1 MHTLRALIARF
12 PVLSFFSL
20 AFGLSWFFWMP
31 YILSDHGLGLEP
43 DIKIPGGHA
52 GGQLLGVLPGA
63 YVGPLGA
70 AFIVTSLTEGRAGLR
85 RWARRLT
92 HWRVGWKWF
101 FAVLL
106 TVPAVILVAPL
117 ALPKTWGHIS
127 TPSLMVAVAYIPLLI
142 MQFLTTATAE
152 EPGWRDFALPR
163 LQDRF
168 GPVIGTVVL
177 GVLWGAWHLPLFL
190 TEWGGPNVTWHLPI
204 LFVVGCVP
212 MSFVMTWVFNR
223 TRQSVPLIMLLH
235 AGINTTYSLVWPEV
249 YTNLDN
255 GGDVAVAQLI
265 ASVVVSLVLIVATK
279 GRLGLQAERHD
290 GHATRTD
297 RDGNDE
303 PTVRL
308 GEATPYQPATPGHR

>member
-1 MHTLRALIARF
+1 VHTLRAVINRF

-20 AFGLSWFFWMP
+20 AFGLSWFLWMP

-43 DIKIPGGHA
+43 DIKIPGGPL
-52 GGQLLGVLPGA
+52 GSQLIGMLPGA

-70 AFIVTSLTEGRAGLR
+70 AFVVTTITEGREGLR
-85 RWARRLT
+85 RWSHRLT

-106 TVPAVILVAPL
+106 SVPAVILIAPL
-117 ALPKTWGHIS
+117 AMPKTWGHLS
-127 TPSLMVAVAYIPLLI
+127 TPSVMVVVVYIPLLI

-168 GPVIGTVVL
+168 GPLLGTVVL

-190 TEWGGPNVTWHLPI
+190 TEWGGPDVTWHTPV

-212 MSFVMTWVFNR
+212 MSLVMTWVFNR
-223 TRQSVPLIMLLH
+223 TRQSVPLVMLLH
-235 AGINTTYSLVWPEV
+235 AGINTTYSLVMPEV
-249 YTNLDN
+249 YTNLTN
-255 GGDVAVAQLI
+255 NTDVAIGQLI
-265 ASVVVSLVLIVATK
+265 ASAAVSAVLIIVTK
-279 GRLGLQAERHD
+279 GRLGLQADERSRLDQDTHE
-290 GHATRTD
+290 D
-297 RDGNDE
+297 RDTHDTHQSMPIN
-303 PTVRL
+303 
-308 GEATPYQPATPGHR
+308 AYQPIER